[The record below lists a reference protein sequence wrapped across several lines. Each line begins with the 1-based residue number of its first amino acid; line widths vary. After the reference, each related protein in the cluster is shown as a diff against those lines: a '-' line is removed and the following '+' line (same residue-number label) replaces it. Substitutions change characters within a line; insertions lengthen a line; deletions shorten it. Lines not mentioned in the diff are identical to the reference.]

1 VSQDRHPKKEVREA
15 LEFAERNG
23 WRVEKSKGG
32 SAHAWGKMLCP
43 NPDHCHPSINSTP
56 RNPQV
61 HATQLKRAVARCA
74 TKHNQKLK
82 P

>member
-1 VSQDRHPKKEVREA
+1 MGDRHPKKEVREA
-15 LEFAERNG
+15 LEYAERNG
-23 WRVEKSKGG
+23 WRVEKSKGR

-43 NPDHCHPSINSTP
+43 NADQCHPSVNSTP

-61 HATQLKRAVARCA
+61 HADQLKRAVARCA
-74 TKHNQKLK
+74 ARHHQELK